1 MEDIESKRIN
11 LGHPGI
17 YRLLTSEE
25 PKGLVDHK
33 DLIIDNATMQGLVNF
48 VEVRKDAILYRKAQ
62 THLMVESRKSEITL
76 TVGEHGGLKMP
87 GDVNY
92 RPRVVI
98 TAKAELSADFKEV
111 MEYLGNTHPSA
122 HDLAMEFRQKEYLFE
137 NRQEWARVVG
147 KLRDTNLKINTIK
160 KETSSDAGERE
171 NRMRTEITEGQLD
184 LRWNFRVP
192 IYEGQEPVLIEA
204 LAIWEVQDNYD
215 VHVVILNG
223 GVETQ
228 RRMSLKDMTQNTLD
242 AIKTHLGNEVP
253 VVFVDNK

>member
-1 MEDIESKRIN
+1 MENQKDQGIN
-11 LGHPGI
+11 LGQPGI
-17 YRLLTSEE
+17 YRLLTSEG

-33 DLIIDNATMQGLVNF
+33 DLIINNATMQGLVNF
-48 VEVRKDAILYRKAQ
+48 VEVRKDAILHRKAEA
-62 THLMVESRKSEITL
+62 HLMVESRKSEITM
-76 TVGEHGGLKMP
+76 TVSEHGGLKMP

-98 TAKAELSADFKEV
+98 TAKAELSDDFKEV
-111 MEYLGNTHPSA
+111 MKYLGTTHLSA
-122 HDLAMEFRQKEYLFE
+122 HELAMDFRQKEYLFE

-171 NRMRTEITEGQLD
+171 SRMRKEITEGQLD
-184 LRWNFRVP
+184 LQWNFRVP

-204 LAIWEVQDNYD
+204 RAIWEVQDNYE
-215 VHVVILNG
+215 VHVVMLNG

-228 RRMSLKDMTQNTLD
+228 RRMSLKDMTQATLD